1 MTAND
6 EIFLKNC
13 WYVAAW
19 DHELIDGAKL
29 ARTILEQPV
38 VLYRGES
45 GRVMAMEDRCC
56 HRGAPLSMGRVEG
69 DCIRCMYHG
78 MKFDPSGKCI
88 QIPGQE
94 VIPARLGVRSFPIV
108 QRRVVDDQR
117 RIGLGGIAHPDP
129 DQVVAQLD
137 RVAAHAE
144 PRRDHV
150 LAGNLDAL
158 AGRVE
163 LHAVVHAADAVAL
176 DAPHRQRRAAMTAAV
191 VHRDDPAAFALVEDD
206 RLVEDG
212 AGELGAVDQL
222 VVPGRD
228 VPAVL
233 QEHVVAR
240 ARHGRLH
247 SFLRARMPLASFQA
261 PPTLRPGARQR
272 ASERL

>member
-19 DHELIDGAKL
+19 DHELIDGTKL

-94 VIPARLGVRSFPIV
+94 VIPARLGVRSALPGGA
-108 QRRVVDDQR
+108 
-117 RIGLGGIAHPDP
+117 RIDEAIA
-129 DQVVAQLD
+129 L
-137 RVAAHAE
+137 
-144 PRRDHV
+144 
-150 LAGNLDAL
+150 L
-158 AGRVE
+158 
-163 LHAVVHAADAVAL
+163 
-176 DAPHRQRRAAMTAAV
+176 
-191 VHRDDPAAFALVEDD
+191 
-206 RLVEDG
+206 
-212 AGELGAVDQL
+212 GELSRRNELTDFL
-222 VVPGRD
+222 TL
-228 VPAVL
+228 PAYD
-233 QEHVVAR
+233 R
-240 ARHGRLH
+240 ID
-247 SFLRARMPLASFQA
+247 
-261 PPTLRPGARQR
+261 
-272 ASERL
+272 